1 MADKPVLTLACA
13 FSDRIE
19 ALLDGR
25 VAVEGF
31 DLAVQ
36 IRQPQA
42 IFGAVLRD
50 QAYDI
55 AEMSLG
61 SHLAATADGGG
72 YGYVGLPVFLSRAF
86 RHSNIYVRADRISR
100 PEDLAGRRIGVI
112 DYQQTAGVWVRG
124 FLADDHGVAR
134 DGVDWV
140 TGGLDVPVAEG
151 RAPPPPGVSIRR
163 TTGSLNQML
172 SDGDLEAI
180 ISPIAPRAFR
190 DGDQNIARLFPDPRA
205 VELDHYRRT
214 GLFPLMHC
222 VVLRRA
228 LVEAH
233 PGLPAALYKAFEAA
247 RRLAAADLDGRDYP
261 KIASPWLSSARHEV
275 FQMLGRDPWTYGVEA
290 NRAELAALARYTF
303 EDGLSDR
310 PLSAAELFA
319 SVN

>member
-1 MADKPVLTLACA
+1 
-13 FSDRIE
+13 
-19 ALLDGR
+19 
-25 VAVEGF
+25 
-31 DLAVQ
+31 
-36 IRQPQA
+36 
-42 IFGAVLRD
+42 
-50 QAYDI
+50 
-55 AEMSLG
+55 MSLG
-61 SHLAATADGGG
+61 SHVAAADGGD

-140 TGGLDVPVAEG
+140 TGGLDAPIAEG
-151 RAPPPPGVSIRR
+151 RAAPPPGVSIRR
-163 TTGSLNQML
+163 TTGTLGQML

-190 DGDQNIARLFPDPRA
+190 DGDPNIARLFPDPRA
-205 VELDHYRRT
+205 TELDHYRRT

-261 KIASPWLSSARHEV
+261 KIASPWLRGARHDV
-275 FQMLGRDPWTYGVEA
+275 LQALGRDPWTYGVEA
-290 NRAELAALARYTF
+290 NRAELAALRPLCVRGWAERPPARRRGPLHADQLTAGVFVAAAERSARYRRGDT
-303 EDGLSDR
+303 
-310 PLSAAELFA
+310 PSALAKKREK
-319 SVN
+319 

>member
-25 VAVEGF
+25 VQLEGF
-31 DLAVQ
+31 GLDVQ

-42 IFGAVLRD
+42 IFRDVLRD
-50 QAYDI
+50 QSFDI

-61 SHLAATADGGG
+61 SHIAAVARPD

-86 RHSNIYVRADRISR
+86 RHSNIYVRADRVAR

-140 TGGLDVPVAEG
+140 TGGLDAPVAEG
-151 RAPPPPGVSIRR
+151 RAAPPPGVAIRR
-163 TTGSLNQML
+163 TTGTLGQML
-172 SDGDLEAI
+172 VDGELEAI
-180 ISPIAPRAFR
+180 ISPIAPRAFS
-190 DGDQNIARLFPDPRA
+190 DSASGVVRLFADPRA
-205 VELDHYRRT
+205 VERDHYART
-214 GLFPLMHC
+214 GLFPVMHG
-222 VVLRRA
+222 VVVRRA
-228 LVEAH
+228 LVEAQ
-233 PGLPAALYKAFEAA
+233 PALPVMLYQAFEAA
-247 RRLAAADLDGRDYP
+247 RRLAVADLDGRDYP
-261 KIASPWLSSARHEV
+261 KIAMPWLGGARQDAV
-275 FQMLGRDPWTYGVEA
+275 RTLGRDPWTYGLDA
-290 NRAELAALARYTF
+290 NRTEMAALMRYCH

-310 PLSAAELFA
+310 LLAAEDIFA
-319 SVN
+319 PVS

>member
-1 MADKPVLTLACA
+1 MVDKPVLTLACA

-31 DLAVQ
+31 DLDIR

-42 IFGAVLRD
+42 IFRDVLRERTF
-50 QAYDI
+50 DI

-61 SHLAATADGGG
+61 SHIAAVTTAD

-86 RHSNIYVRADRISR
+86 RHSNIYVRADRIAR

-140 TGGLDVPVAEG
+140 TGGLDAPVAEG
-151 RAPPPPGVSIRR
+151 RAAPPPGISIRR
-163 TTGSLNQML
+163 TEGTLGQML
-172 SDGDLEAI
+172 IEDELDAI
-180 ISPIAPRAFR
+180 ISPIAPRAFGE
-190 DGDQNIARLFPDPRA
+190 DPNIARLFADPSA
-205 VELDHYRRT
+205 VERDHYART

-222 VVLRRA
+222 VAVRRA
-228 LVEAH
+228 QVETH
-233 PGLPAALYKAFEAA
+233 PELPAALYQAFEAA
-247 RRLAAADLDGRDYP
+247 RRLAVTDLDGRDYP
-261 KIASPWLSSARHEV
+261 KIAMPWLGRAR
-275 FQMLGRDPWTYGVEA
+275 QDTLRALGRDPWTYGVEA
-290 NRAELAALARYTF
+290 NRTELATLLRYSF

-310 PLSAAELFA
+310 LLEPNDIFA
-319 SVN
+319 PVS